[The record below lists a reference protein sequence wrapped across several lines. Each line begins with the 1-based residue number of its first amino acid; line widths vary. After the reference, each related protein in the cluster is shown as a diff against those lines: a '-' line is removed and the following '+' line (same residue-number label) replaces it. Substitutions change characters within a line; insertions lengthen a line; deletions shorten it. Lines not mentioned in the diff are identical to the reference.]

1 MSGYFSDYLP
11 ICEKFEAKV
20 PWMYLDTR
28 GFVTVG
34 VGCMLPDADSAAR
47 LMFQLPDGPAS
58 HDQIVAEFN
67 RVHAMARAMGTNYYK
82 GTMWLPD
89 AVIDSELIKRV
100 MICDTGLRQRMS
112 DFEDLPY
119 LWKMALLDMAFNL
132 GLGGLFG
139 GYPRFLA
146 AVRAGNGQ
154 AAAAQCHRN
163 GPSMPRN
170 DWTRTCFWP

>member
-146 AVRAGNGQ
+146 AVRARNGQ

-163 GPSMPRN
+163 GPSLPRN
-170 DWTRTCFWP
+170 SWTRTCFWP